1 MQKNIHVASADKIG
15 SSADG
20 KPWGVWTSAFWVAAA
35 MALFVDLF
43 PRLELLLLKGTVVGH
58 AIDAHFALGALN
70 LALRWAVPILL
81 LLLAVRIKRTP
92 ARDYFAWVAPRPG
105 YILIAVAGGLALQV
119 ASYAVPYLA
128 GGDLTAPGVAQ
139 YRHALSVGDPVWLPL
154 LLSWPAVIVAP
165 LVEESIFRGFLWR
178 GWEASLGAK
187 WTLILTALVFSAY
200 HIIRVVDM
208 ETDVLNAGI
217 ILTEDFVIGLVFG
230 WLRWRS
236 ASLLPG
242 IVAHITYNIVPPIF
256 DLIVGV
262 LLVSHV

>member
-1 MQKNIHVASADKIG
+1 MPKNIHVASADKIG
-15 SSADG
+15 SSGDG
-20 KPWGVWTSAFWVAAA
+20 KPWGAWTSALWVAAA

-43 PRLELLLLKGTVVGH
+43 PRFQHLLLNGTAVGH
-58 AIDAHFALGALN
+58 AIGAHFALGALN

-81 LLLAVRIKRTP
+81 LFLAVRTKRIP

-154 LLSWPAVIVAP
+154 LLSWPAIIAAP

-187 WTLILTALVFSAY
+187 LTLMLTALVFSAY

-208 ETDVLNAGI
+208 DVLNAGI
-217 ILTEDFVIGLVFG
+217 ILTEDLALGLVFG

-256 DLIVGV
+256 DLIAGV

>member
-1 MQKNIHVASADKIG
+1 MQKNIHVFSADPTG
-15 SSADG
+15 GSADG
-20 KPWGVWTSAFWVAAA
+20 KPWGFWTTGLWVAAA

-43 PRLELLLLKGTVVGH
+43 PRFQHLLLNGTAVGH
-58 AIDAHFALGALN
+58 AIGAHFALGALN

-81 LLLAVRIKRTP
+81 LLLAVRIKRIP

-154 LLSWPAVIVAP
+154 LLSWPAIIAAP

-187 WTLILTALVFSAY
+187 LTLMLTALVFSAY

-208 ETDVLNAGI
+208 DVLNAGI
-217 ILTEDFVIGLVFG
+217 ILTEDLALGLVFG

-256 DLIVGV
+256 DLIAGV
-262 LLVSHV
+262 LLVSQV

>member
-1 MQKNIHVASADKIG
+1 MVRMNRREIT
-15 SSADG
+15 DG
-20 KPWGVWTSAFWVAAA
+20 KPWGVWTSALWVAAA

-43 PRLELLLLKGTVVGH
+43 PRLELLLLKGTAVGH

-70 LALRWAVPILL
+70 LALTWAMPILL
-81 LLLAVRIKRTP
+81 LLLAVWIKRMP
-92 ARDYFAWVAPRPG
+92 ARDYFAWVAPRRG
-105 YILIAVAGGLALQV
+105 YILIAVASGLALQV

-139 YRHALSVGDPVWLPL
+139 YRHALSAGNPVWLSL
-154 LLSWPAVIVAP
+154 LLSWPAILAAP
-165 LVEESIFRGFLWR
+165 LVEESVFRGFLWR
-178 GWEASLGAK
+178 GWEASLGAR
-187 WTLILTALVFSAY
+187 WTLLLSALVFSAY
-200 HIIRVVDM
+200 HIIRVFDM
-208 ETDVLNAGI
+208 DVLSAGI
-217 ILTEDFVIGLVFG
+217 ILTEDLALGLVFG

-262 LLVSHV
+262 LLVSQV